1 MKKALLFAI
10 SAVIFASC
18 STEAT
23 NEQLT
28 FFGAYIGME
37 KREALDSLFAHCVID
52 YPDSTDTAYLW
63 GLEDRYAYYYSES
76 ANYGNLVIPTRFYF
90 TNDTLSGLLA
100 FMQFSKYIIEVSDID
115 IPELYTWVADSSQLL
130 APYKMQ
136 RADDGSYYSKVTY
149 KGEPLVRLDTLVQ
162 IEENIYTEDDTTIY
176 IVIGI
181 GCEPVGAVPIVEPTD
196 AQLTI
201 GNGSKIKLG
210 GDEEE
215 VKRLLWKEKGA
226 SLFGNAM
233 IMMYEDDFV
242 EGMRWKYTSYTF
254 SDDKLWMASL
264 DGYPRTK
271 AQAIEQMHSIAE
283 ASRFQKK
290 YKFIPSVKDGED
302 IYVSSVHAFN
312 EGYTQMDADYEF
324 AGGRYLPLV
333 TLSVKKSPYGSSY
346 QVEIDYQYHY

>member
-18 STEAT
+18 SNEAT

-28 FFGAYIGME
+28 FFGASIGME

>member
-10 SAVIFASC
+10 SVVIFASC
-18 STEAT
+18 SNEAT
-23 NEQLT
+23 DEQLT
-28 FFGAYIGME
+28 FFGASIGME
-37 KREALDSLFAHCVID
+37 KSQALDSLFAHCLTD
-52 YPDSTDTAYLW
+52 YTDSTDTAYLW
-63 GLEDRYAYYYSES
+63 GLEDRYSYYYSE
-76 ANYGNLVIPTRFYF
+76 AVNYGNITMPTRFYF

-100 FMQFSKYIIEVSDID
+100 FIQYTKYDIEYLDID
-115 IPELYTWVADSSQLL
+115 INRVYKAIADSAQLL

-136 RADDGSYYSKVTY
+136 GADDGGYYSKVTY
-149 KGEPLVRLDTLVQ
+149 KGEPLVRLDTIVQ
-162 IEENIYTEDDTTIY
+162 IEENIYTDDDTTIY

-181 GCEPVGAVPIVEPTD
+181 GCPPIGDVPIIEPTD

-226 SLFGNAM
+226 SLFGNEM

-242 EGMRWKYTSYTF
+242 EGMRWKFTSYTF
-254 SDDKLWMASL
+254 SDDKLWLASL
-264 DGYPRTK
+264 DGFPRTK

-290 YKFIPSVKDGED
+290 YKFIQSVKDGED
-302 IYVSSVHAFN
+302 IYVSSVQAFN
-312 EGYTQMDADYEF
+312 EGYTQMDADYEL

-346 QVEIDYQYHY
+346 QVEIDYQYK